1 MSAEFEEIMGIR
13 ARGMPPVDEVQITGT
28 DAVFSTPFQ
37 IGSAC
42 ANVLAGVGVAVS
54 DIWEQK
60 TGQRQHASIDVRHAA
75 ATLRS
80 SLYLQSEQGSGE
92 FATFRNPS
100 MSHMISLTQP
110 WPTRDG
116 RWFLPHF
123 NLPHL
128 QARVL
133 GVLGCE
139 PTPESAAA
147 AVLKWDALDLE
158 AAIDE
163 AGACGAMVRSNDEW
177 LAHPHGQALAAMP
190 LVQITKVADSDP
202 EPFPEQGPPL
212 AGIRVLDLT
221 RILAG
226 PMAAR
231 TLAEHGADVLMVTA
245 QHLPQVKEHV
255 LDTSHGKRSCFL
267 DLQNESDR
275 AQLEQ
280 LVDKADVFSQGYRP
294 GVMAKFGFSPE
305 QLAAR
310 RPGIVSLS
318 ISCFGPD
325 GPFSHRPGWEQIAQT
340 VTGICDEGSPARP
353 TLLPASACDYTTGFL
368 GAYGVL
374 LALERRAREGGSYH
388 VQVSLC
394 QSGMFIYRHGKVNFD
409 SPDMDL
415 SAAELDA
422 LRIHSETGHGALRH
436 LGPVLKLS
444 KSNPGWSRPTPV
456 LGEHAAQWAT

>member
-13 ARGMPPVDEVQITGT
+13 GRGMPAADEVRITGI
-28 DAVFSTPFQ
+28 DPVFSTRFR

-42 ANVLAGVGVAVS
+42 ANVLAGVGVAVN

-60 TGQRQHASIDVRHAA
+60 TGRRQSASIDVRHAA

-80 SLYLQSEQGSGE
+80 SHYLQEKQADGR
-92 FATFRNPS
+92 FAVVESPS
-100 MSHMISLTQP
+100 MRLMATLTQP

-123 NLPHL
+123 NLPNL

-139 PTPESAAA
+139 ATPESVGP

-163 AGACGAMVRSNDEW
+163 AGACGAMVRSNEEW
-177 LAHPHGQALAAMP
+177 LAHAHGQALAALP
-190 LVQITKVADSDP
+190 LVQITKIADSEP
-202 EPFPEQGPPL
+202 QPFPQQGPPL
-212 AGIRVLDLT
+212 AGIRALDLT

-231 TLAEHGADVLMVTA
+231 TLAEHGAQVLMVTA
-245 QHLPQVKEHV
+245 EHLPQVKEHV

-267 DLQNESDR
+267 DLNNAADVAR
-275 AQLEQ
+275 LEQ
-280 LVDKADVFSQGYRP
+280 LVSQADVFSQGYRP
-294 GVMAKFGFSPE
+294 GVMARFGFAPE

-318 ISCFGPD
+318 ISCFGSH
-325 GPFSHRPGWEQIAQT
+325 GPFNHRPGWEQVAQT
-340 VTGICDEGSPARP
+340 ATGICHEGSPSRP
-353 TLLPASACDYTTGFL
+353 ALLPAAACDYTTGFL
-368 GAYGVL
+368 GAYGVM
-374 LALERRAREGGSYH
+374 LALARRAREGGSYH

-394 QSGMFIYRHGKVNFD
+394 QSGMFIYRHGKVEFD
-409 SPDMDL
+409 ASNMDL
-415 SAAELDA
+415 SARELDA
-422 LRIHSETGHGALRH
+422 LRIESETGHGLIRY
-436 LGPVLKLS
+436 LGPVLKFS
-444 KSNPGWSRPTPV
+444 ESNPGWDRPSPV
-456 LGEHAAQWAT
+456 LGEHAAQWA